1 MFTYRSAWNL
11 PLPLQPAALAKSFSL
26 LLLGYWEAVAAA
38 ICCLELLDVWEKSRL
53 AVADWNGAD
62 WKIADWNVEEA
73 DWRL

>member
-1 MFTYRSAWNL
+1 MFTYRSAWNV
-11 PLPLQPAALAKSFSL
+11 PLPLQPAALTKSFSL
-26 LLLGYWEAVAAA
+26 LLLGDWEAVAAA

-62 WKIADWNVEEA
+62 WKIAEWNVEEA